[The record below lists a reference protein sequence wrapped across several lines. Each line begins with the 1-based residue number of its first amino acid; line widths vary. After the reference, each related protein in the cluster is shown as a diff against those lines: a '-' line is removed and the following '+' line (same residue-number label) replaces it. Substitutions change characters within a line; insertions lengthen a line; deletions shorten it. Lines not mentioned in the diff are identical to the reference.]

1 MLSDTAR
8 AKVNLTLRVVGRMSN
23 GYHALESLIA
33 FADLGDQVCLDPD
46 RPGDGIFVSGPFAA
60 AIEGEN
66 LVARA
71 VAGLKAVAP
80 AARTGAFAIDKHIPV
95 AAGLGGGSADAAAAL
110 RLLQRLN
117 PDLGKVDWHAIAAGL
132 GADVPVCVASRPAM
146 VWDVG
151 DDMAPVQRLPAIP
164 IVLVNALTPVPADK
178 TRRVF
183 QALGAAP
190 IGATPARPMIPSF
203 AGSDD
208 LLAWLATSGNDLE
221 AATRRI
227 VPAMAEVQQALEAA
241 PGCRLARMSGAGP
254 TWFGIFA
261 DTTAASGAADG
272 IAAAHPSWWVKPAM
286 VQASP

>member
-1 MLSDTAR
+1 MLSETAR
-8 AKVNLTLRVVGRMSN
+8 AKVNLTLRVVGRMPN

-33 FADLGDQVCLDPD
+33 FADIGDQVCLDPD
-46 RPGDGIFVSGPFAA
+46 RPSGDISVSGPFAA

-117 PDLGKVDWHAIAAGL
+117 PDLGPLDWHAIAAGL
-132 GADVPVCVASRPAM
+132 GADVPVCLASRPAM
-146 VWDVG
+146 VWG
-151 DDMAPVQRLPAIP
+151 AGEAMAPVERLPAIP
-164 IVLVNALTPVPADK
+164 IVLVNALAPVPADK

-183 QALGAAP
+183 QTVGAAP
-190 IGATPARPMIPSF
+190 IAAAPAGPAVPSI
-203 AGSDD
+203 AGSED

-221 AATRRI
+221 AATRQI
-227 VPAMAEVQQALEAA
+227 VPAMTEVQRALEAA
-241 PGCRLARMSGAGP
+241 PGSRLARMSGAGP
-254 TWFGIFA
+254 TWFAIFA
-261 DTTAASGAADG
+261 DAAAASSAADI
-272 IAAAHPSWWVKPAM
+272 IATAHPSWWVKPAM
-286 VQASP
+286 LQPTP